1 MVKILVEIDLMKLK
15 SERMRRMLSQQDV
28 AEVLGIRRGYF
39 QYKEIGRSHFEEEE
53 LDKLLKLYG
62 LKKKD
67 VMK

>member
-28 AEVLGIRRGYF
+28 AKVLGISRGYF